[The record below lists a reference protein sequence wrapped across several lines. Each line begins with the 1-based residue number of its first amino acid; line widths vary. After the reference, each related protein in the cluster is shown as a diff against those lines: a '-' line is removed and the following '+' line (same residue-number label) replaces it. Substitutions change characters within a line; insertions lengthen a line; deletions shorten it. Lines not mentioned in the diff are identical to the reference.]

1 MQNYYVDSSVAASG
15 DGSESSPFKQLSD
28 FFKPRSVSHPIT
40 INIKKGLTYQG
51 GVIDNNKLLYNTT
64 PAESYIKT
72 YGEGSPPVIVARDI
86 YNERCIRRPKV
97 RNLIADPIILA
108 GTMALNPLGNVNPCM
123 IAGYNDTN
131 VWLNG
136 WDFHAIGGKQQAW
149 NPAFWFAASNEVL
162 GNAGYFGMNNPKF
175 VDTARGVL
183 VMGINDIPSGIQ
195 DNNGDRYY
203 VYGIRINNPSF
214 VNVGGDGIILS
225 NAASIDN
232 PKNHNMD
239 KVIADRNYSGIV
251 NPAYSSSR
259 SDIQNNASVA
269 FWFSNANRCFFINRR
284 SMAVLERVMVLISKQ

>member
-1 MQNYYVDSSVAASG
+1 
-15 DGSESSPFKQLSD
+15 
-28 FFKPRSVSHPIT
+28 
-40 INIKKGLTYQG
+40 
-51 GVIDNNKLLYNTT
+51 
-64 PAESYIKT
+64 
-72 YGEGSPPVIVARDI
+72 
-86 YNERCIRRPKV
+86 
-97 RNLIADPIILA
+97 
-108 GTMALNPLGNVNPCM
+108 M

-131 VWLNG
+131 VWING

-239 KVIADRNYSGIV
+239 KVIADRNYSEIV

-284 SMAVLERVMVLISKQ
+284 SLAVLERVMVLISKQ